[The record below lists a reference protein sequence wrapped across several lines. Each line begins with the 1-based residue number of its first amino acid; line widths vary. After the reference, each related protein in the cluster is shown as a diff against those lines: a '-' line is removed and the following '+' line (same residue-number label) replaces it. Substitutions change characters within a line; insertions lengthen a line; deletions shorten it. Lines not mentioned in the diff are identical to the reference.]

1 VNQQQPHQPGWVA
14 PQQDPEPGTPQPK
27 KKRRIGKILGIWGLS
42 ALILFIIFGVTGSPS
57 GSGKKAST
65 SSDAKPSAT
74 ASASKPAKA
83 VAVSKPS
90 KPSKAAEPSSTA
102 KAAKPSDTANANAGG
117 TSSKPSTAQARK
129 QAAVILKKEDADFRT
144 FLAKGQSVVGTPD
157 FTAWYQ
163 KAIVGLDMKQTAF
176 SKADAYFTADNE
188 PTDLIEQWRSDNGDA
203 NAAITQ
209 YSVDGLSPDAP
220 NAKTQQ
226 DAKDALTALAKADKD
241 ADRIA
246 NG

>member
-1 VNQQQPHQPGWVA
+1 M
-14 PQQDPEPGTPQPK
+14 PQPK

-57 GSGKKAST
+57 GSGEKAST

-90 KPSKAAEPSSTA
+90 KAAEPSSTA
-102 KAAKPSDTANANAGG
+102 KAAKPTNTAKANAGG
-117 TSSKPSTAQARK
+117 TSSKLATAQARK

-144 FLAKGQSVVGTPD
+144 FLAKGQSVVGTTD

-226 DAKDALTALAKADKD
+226 DAKDALTALTALTKADKD
-241 ADRIA
+241 AEKIA